1 MLARKLCV
9 FCTTLYV
16 LLVAATPSRWSVVYL
31 SWKEAYSVLE
41 HFRERLPAELRS
53 FEPDA
58 TSAWDAWVRAL
69 DAEIRARVTAGE
81 EESLVNLV
89 LFGTSFTNQR
99 RVTPADLL
107 AGNPVGATDEAA
119 REAGRQFGLLLR
131 ARMDDFLRA
140 LAQPE
145 GNERLVIARRLLQAK
160 GFDVTVPE
168 TNDAIRRYLL
178 AVFVRISQQQAHY
191 AELLATAR
199 ALDEPTQQFIE
210 RSQLFRDRGLSVDTS
225 LMPNF
230 AIQESLAELRDR
242 GLLAQHSVQRV
253 AVLGPGLDFA
263 DKQTAYDFYPLQSL
277 QPVAV
282 VDSLRRLGLAAAGKV
297 DVVTLDINPQVNA
310 HLTQAQQAARRG
322 HPYTIQLPRDP
333 HVRWNPDFIAY
344 WRSFGDQVGVPATPV
359 RVPPAL
365 AGLQI
370 RAVRVQP
377 EVIAQI
383 EPVDLNIVVQRL
395 ALDTNQ
401 EGFDLIV
408 ATNILVYYDAFE
420 QSLALANLARMLRP
434 GGLLLSNNAVPE
446 VPGIGIRSVGYRTT
460 VYSDRPD
467 DGDHIVWYQ
476 KIVSRSE
483 R

>member
-1 MLARKLCV
+1 ML
-9 FCTTLYV
+9 
-16 LLVAATPSRWSVVYL
+16 
-31 SWKEAYSVLE
+31 EQ
-41 HFRERLPAELRS
+41 FRERLPAELRPFGPNAAAS
-53 FEPDA
+53 WA
-58 TSAWDAWVRAL
+58 AWVRVR

-107 AGNPVGATDEAA
+107 AGNPASATDEAA

-131 ARMDDFLRA
+131 MRMDDFLRA
-140 LAQPE
+140 LAQPD
-145 GNERLVIARRLLQAK
+145 GNERLAIARRLLQAK
-160 GFDVTVPE
+160 GFDATDAG
-168 TNDAIRRYLL
+168 THDAIRQYLL
-178 AVFVRISQQQAHY
+178 ALFVHISQQQAHY

-199 ALDEPTQQFIE
+199 ALEDPTRQFIE

-225 LMPNF
+225 LVPNF
-230 AIQESLAELRDR
+230 AIQESLRELRER
-242 GLLAQHSVQRV
+242 GLLARHSVRRV

-282 VDSLRRLGLAAAGKV
+282 VDSLRRLELTAAGGV

-310 HLTQAQQAARRG
+310 HLARAQQAARRG
-322 HPYTIQLPRDP
+322 QPYTLQLPRDP
-333 HVRWNPDFIAY
+333 QVRWNPEFTAY
-344 WRSFGDQVGVPATPV
+344 WRSFGDQVGVPATPA

-370 RAVRVQP
+370 RAVRVRP
-377 EVIAQI
+377 EVVARI

-395 ALDTNQ
+395 GLDAPR

-420 QSLALANLARMLRP
+420 QSLALANLTRMLRP

-446 VPGIGIRSVGYRTT
+446 VPGLGIRSVGYRTT

-476 KIVSRSE
+476 KSASDSGR
-483 R
+483 